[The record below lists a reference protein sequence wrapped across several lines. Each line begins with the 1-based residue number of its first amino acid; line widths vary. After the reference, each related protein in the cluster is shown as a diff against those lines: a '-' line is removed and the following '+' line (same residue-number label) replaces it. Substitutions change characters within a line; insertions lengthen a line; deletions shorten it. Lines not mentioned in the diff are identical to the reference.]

1 MHRVTPVVLL
11 LALVLFVLF
20 PTGGSSATNAHGA
33 TSMAGQDFVGPGRL
47 TGD

>member
-1 MHRVTPVVLL
+1 LF

-20 PTGGSSATNAHGA
+20 PTGGSPATNAQGA
-33 TSMAGQDFVGPGRL
+33 TSIAGQDFVGSGRL